1 MNTKEYQILNNYLNE
16 ICLYLE
22 ENDQF
27 LLEYIDKLYILND
40 FFADK
45 LFDYKLN
52 NQTKSN
58 KITFMDVFNLAREVI
73 SNIDIN
79 YLEQYDNLIKKG
91 ELDFSYHNDY
101 PDSECVIYH
110 GHSFIR
116 KLININREFN
126 YNDICTLVHEFIHY
140 IHGDNDTNNEYYL
153 AEFLAI
159 YFELYSLD
167 YLIDQGINK
176 EEIDYLYRIKEA
188 KKSSIIFYRY
198 ELILLAYI
206 KFGNINSETYQLLQ
220 EFYHTSTKESF
231 LAECQLFYKN
241 LNIIIDN
248 NQDLLDINP
257 NLLGYVLCREFIS
270 YNYRYILGTILA
282 IYAHKYCDFN
292 DIVNLNNSIG
302 NTDKSVSEILLS
314 IGIDINSKDF
324 LNNVLEA
331 LDDYLNKK
339 IIGKSK

>member
-52 NQTKSN
+52 NQTRSN

-101 PDSECVIYH
+101 QDSECIIYH

-188 KKSSIIFYRY
+188 KKSSIIFYKY

-206 KFGNINSETYQLLQ
+206 KFGNISSETYQLLQ

-270 YNYRYILGTILA
+270 YNYRYVLGTILA

-302 NTDKSVSEILLS
+302 NTNKNVSEILLS